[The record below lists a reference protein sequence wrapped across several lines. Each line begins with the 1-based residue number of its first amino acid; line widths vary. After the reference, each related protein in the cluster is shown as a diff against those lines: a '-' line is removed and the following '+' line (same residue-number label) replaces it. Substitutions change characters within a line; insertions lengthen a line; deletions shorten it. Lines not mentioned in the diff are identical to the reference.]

1 VPLHLEGKLSGRFAS
16 RLAFQFGSWAPIV
29 GDLTLPSVDRSPA
42 PGKWAARHHL
52 AHITRIHEIYAERI
66 GTILSTDVPTLSA
79 YRAENDPEWP
89 KWESLPAQEIFDRA
103 RALRSRMIDQVR
115 PLSDLDLARIGLHGR
130 LGPLPLSLWLE
141 FFLAH
146 EGHHLY
152 EILKLVRAP

>member
-1 VPLHLEGKLSGRFAS
+1 MPLHLEGKLSGRFAS
-16 RLAFQFGSWAPIV
+16 RLASQFGSWALIV
-29 GDLTLPSVDRSPA
+29 GDFALPNVDRAPA
-42 PGKWAARHHL
+42 PGKWAARQHL
-52 AHITRIHEIYAERI
+52 AHIARMHEVYARRIDS
-66 GTILSTDVPTLSA
+66 ILSEETSTLPA
-79 YRAENDPEWP
+79 YRAETDPEWP
-89 KWESLPAQEIFDRA
+89 KWEALPGVEIFDRA

-152 EILKLVRAP
+152 EIFRLVREP